1 MRESNRAF
9 PFVTV
14 ENWINCPHS
23 GLFFQLS
30 YSDSNSLDP
39 RHIANKF
46 RTRLAGGD
54 TIREARH
61 VSLTDHLFCGVNN
74 KQLVCQKRLDER
86 EKTKNSLNA
95 LKHTFF
101 LFAKK
106 IAQN

>member
-9 PFVTV
+9 SFVTV

-61 VSLTDHLFCGVNN
+61 VSLTDHLFHAVIN
-74 KQLVCQKRLDER
+74 KQVVCQKYLMMQEKDE
-86 EKTKNSLNA
+86 NDLIA
-95 LKHTFF
+95 LE
-101 LFAKK
+101 
-106 IAQN
+106 